1 MTIDEMIDWIHQKD
15 ESTGMLLTAE
25 GEAIIAALRA
35 GQAMRSSF
43 KITPETEDESASASK
58 VDFASLGEAGIAWDA
73 ATAKGDEG

>member
-1 MTIDEMIDWIHQKD
+1 MTIEQK
-15 ESTGMLLTAE
+15 LLE
-25 GEAIIAALRA
+25 LSRRPQLSREEKQLLFDVVVALRA

-73 ATAKGDEG
+73 ATAKGEEK